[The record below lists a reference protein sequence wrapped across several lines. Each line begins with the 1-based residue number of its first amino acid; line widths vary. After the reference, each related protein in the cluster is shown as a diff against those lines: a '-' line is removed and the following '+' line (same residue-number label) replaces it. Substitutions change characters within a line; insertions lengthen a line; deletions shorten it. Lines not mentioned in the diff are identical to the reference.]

1 MRPTLTTLLLLAI
14 LTSTGCAYLRGVG
27 GPREFDPIAEPDT
40 GEPVAPEPG
49 ARYEG
54 ALRLPVVEEWSWT
67 MPDPGLWD
75 LSRFERGQ
83 PAVHADRV
91 FVGNSRQAGLT
102 VLDRDS
108 GAPLFVVETMN
119 PVQSAAQFIGD
130 RVLVADT
137 GGYVYLLDWDG
148 HILWRYHAGGPI
160 YTSPLILGEQVLVG
174 TSTDLLIS
182 LSVETGQ
189 WRWSFR
195 PEEVM
200 VRSELSVLGS
210 SRPTVHAGKLYMGL
224 SDGRIVCLDA
234 HNGLLQWEMQIGE
247 GRFLDVDS
255 PTVVTEDGLLIV
267 GSYSGPIV
275 ALDLETRARAWQL
288 EHGVVGNLLYQY
300 DRLYFADTEGAL
312 HCVVA
317 TDGTE
322 EWSFKPKA
330 TKELMNS
337 PVGSGRTLMV
347 TLNNG
352 QMFAVDGFSGE
363 VLWRNEPRKSLLGAG
378 MSPTIDGRQVL
389 LVTGDGVLRS
399 FRAPPGFYDTLE
411 EEPAHRQSRHLTW

>member
-1 MRPTLTTLLLLAI
+1 MRPTRLISASLLLLAI

-27 GPREFDPIAEPDT
+27 GPREFDPIAEA
-40 GEPVAPEPG
+40 VAPLPD
-49 ARYEG
+49 ARYQG

-67 MPDPGLWD
+67 LPDPGIWD

-91 FVGNSRQAGLT
+91 FVGNSRLAGLT
-102 VLDRDS
+102 VLDRNT
-108 GAPLFVVETMN
+108 GVPLFVVDTMN
-119 PVQSAAQFIGD
+119 PVQTAAQFIGD

-148 HILWRYHAGGPI
+148 NVLWRYHSGGPI
-160 YTSPLILGEQVLVG
+160 YTPPVIDGEQVLIG
-174 TSTDLLIS
+174 TSTDLVVS
-182 LSVETGQ
+182 LSIETGQ

-210 SRPTVHAGKLYMGL
+210 SRPVIHDGKLYMGL
-224 SDGRIVCLDA
+224 SDGRVVCLDA
-234 HNGLLQWEMQIGE
+234 ASGLLQWEMQIGE

-255 PTVVTEDGLLIV
+255 SAVVTKDDLLIV

-275 ALDLETRARAWQL
+275 AVDLETRARAWQI
-288 EHGVVGNLLYQY
+288 ERGVIGDLLFQY
-300 DRLYFADTEGAL
+300 DRLYYADDEGAL

-317 TDGTE
+317 SDGTE

-347 TLNNG
+347 ALNNG
-352 QMFAVDGFSGE
+352 QLFALDGFSGE
-363 VLWRNEPRKSLLGAG
+363 VLWTNEPRQSLLGAG
-378 MSPTIDGRQVL
+378 MSPTIAGRQVL

-399 FRAPPGFYDTLE
+399 FRAPPGFYDTLD
-411 EEPAHRQSRHLTW
+411 EEPAQRESRSLNW